1 MTYDVDFHMFILHLY
16 IFFGEV
22 SVKFVSAF
30 FNQASCYLTAQ
41 F

>member
-1 MTYDVDFHMFILHLY
+1 MTYDVDFHMFILHFY

-22 SVKFVSAF
+22 SVKFVGSF
-30 FNQASCYLTAQ
+30 FNQVSCYLIAQ